1 MIILKMYNWN
11 TEKKMEVMAI
21 KQLYKS
27 LYSRTLCKRLGQVK
41 AIIFCIIFNSRRL
54 QRIELSEDWWLEIYQ
69 ASLLNLTS

>member
-1 MIILKMYNWN
+1 
-11 TEKKMEVMAI
+11 MEVMAI

-54 QRIELSEDWWLEIYQ
+54 QRIELSEDW
-69 ASLLNLTS
+69 